1 MLESTKTK
9 EIKDDRVP
17 ILNPSSLKSLLDSSY
32 GSPFLNHSNFRIV
45 GPRAERIKEKSTS
58 IKDKNYFRLFSQRS
72 NEFEDYDIPGS
83 STNHLD
89 LDYINSLIPDLAEN
103 EALSLSS
110 KSGLY
115 DLIYKSD
122 QIGRQNLDDPFRRES
137 MSSNRRM
144 LDRVNSYDRIK
155 SKNYESIDFDCSLPY
170 EIYSWSS
177 FSANY
182 FPHNIISCKP
192 NEQESRWSTSAN
204 NNRQFITLRLERP
217 AFIRSIKFGKY
228 FKRLRNDDKEEIITI
243 KQHINGTYLP
253 SQYIK
258 IQPLVAYDQKFNY
271 SIWHVQLI
279 GTLDPTIVD
288 YIVNEYNDFVTK
300 ITIKKSLKYFREN
313 MLLSVHNELQ
323 DSTGIS
329 FSLPVLN
336 GIYKKLISGSD
347 YEDIESLV
355 FSAYSGEIL
364 KDSSLNIPCTSS
376 WVPVHYSCNTNEV
389 PIGRGGHQMCIDDNQ
404 GKIYVF
410 GGWDGMR
417 NLSDLWEFD
426 IVENAWNCICPN
438 TYKVGGPD
446 PRSLHSMCINT
457 VKNQLYVLG
466 KFIDHEYRDTS
477 TFDSD
482 FYCYN
487 IDYKSWEL
495 ISHDTASDGG
505 PRLLYDSQMVFDP
518 IYQRIYVYGGKILS
532 QNSAE
537 SGATFGGLYCF
548 ETFTR
553 KWVQL
558 RPDFKI
564 HDHEFQLQAR
574 IFHSMTIDPEYQRL
588 YILSGQK
595 DIKNLGD
602 FLVYDIQSNTFF
614 EKTKDLSLK
623 PSSDTTFKNHLFQQ
637 RGSRFCQT
645 NQFISSNSA
654 LQEVSYNNSNID
666 MRCEDLS
673 NRSLVQW
680 YIKNGYHIPSDFY
693 DSQNISVL
701 KKNLLENINNY
712 RDTNIGISGGIG
724 HSVRSI
730 RATFDSKKK
739 EIHVVTGHFYN
750 NTVSNQPMS
759 SIEMDIVSEEVIPSI
774 NSNFIFGSNDL
785 TNINLS
791 NNTTNKSG
799 CDQPLINSDRVNEN
813 FEDKFAS
820 SDSGVLMTVLT
831 YSLDKDE
838 WTENY
843 NSSYESSQCSHN
855 GSNNFSNTLSQNIFA
870 SNATSHEKNLKNP
883 NILSS
888 LLKQHECNDKYPYSL
903 KNDIP
908 NIHIGFD
915 KSFKGHPLPRYAMT
929 VVYSERLSTHF
940 MFGGNPNN
948 DDNKNT
954 TGETFEGSSESR
966 SKNNSRL
973 NDFWQMKLLRPSQS
987 ALLREALYLIRS
999 TKFKEL
1005 SIASNLDNPKFYN
1018 NFRQATSHTG
1028 FSKNEN
1034 IAKCDVK
1041 QSFIQI
1047 NSGSFKAGG
1056 TGFEVSTLNNEKI
1069 LQESTSLKKNYVSS
1083 LSEPSRSNNLPTA
1096 TGPNVITPGPFSEP
1110 RSRKAYSKITG
1121 SFGEDV
1127 QDDHS
1132 LVTDVVNKTVSHS
1145 DCLNYLHTMIMPL
1158 VDFECEFESNRYK
1171 DLAAY
1176 LFTYNEFEVQFD
1188 YAQRQKVAKVDFVAD
1203 HLTNFTRKNSVNNF
1217 VNAGENKKV
1226 HLRIDLFNELEKLL
1240 CPNEQLDEQLFS
1252 NL

>member
-1 MLESTKTK
+1 M
-9 EIKDDRVP
+9 
-17 ILNPSSLKSLLDSSY
+17 
-32 GSPFLNHSNFRIV
+32 SPDNMTEVLHS
-45 GPRAERIKEKSTS
+45 G
-58 IKDKNYFRLFSQRS
+58 
-72 NEFEDYDIPGS
+72 
-83 STNHLD
+83 
-89 LDYINSLIPDLAEN
+89 
-103 EALSLSS
+103 
-110 KSGLY
+110 
-115 DLIYKSD
+115 
-122 QIGRQNLDDPFRRES
+122 
-137 MSSNRRM
+137 
-144 LDRVNSYDRIK
+144 
-155 SKNYESIDFDCSLPY
+155 
-170 EIYSWSS
+170 
-177 FSANY
+177 
-182 FPHNIISCKP
+182 
-192 NEQESRWSTSAN
+192 
-204 NNRQFITLRLERP
+204 
-217 AFIRSIKFGKY
+217 
-228 FKRLRNDDKEEIITI
+228 LRNDDKEEIITI

-288 YIVNEYNDFVTK
+288 YIVNEYNEYVTK
-300 ITIKKSLKYFREN
+300 STIKKSLKYFREN

-323 DSTGIS
+323 NSTGIS

-336 GIYKKLISGSD
+336 GIYKKLISGSEYKD
-347 YEDIESLV
+347 VESLI

-364 KDSSLNIPCTSS
+364 KDSSLNIPCASS
-376 WVPVHYSCNTNEV
+376 WLPIHHSCNTNEA
-389 PIGRGGHQMCIDDNQ
+389 PIGRGGHQMCIDDNL

-426 IVENAWNCICPN
+426 IVENIWNCICPN

-553 KWVQL
+553 KWIQL

-574 IFHSMTIDPEYQRL
+574 IFHSMTIDAEYQRL

-623 PSSDTTFKNHLFQQ
+623 PSSNSTSKNHLFQQ
-637 RGSRFCQT
+637 RGSRFCQS
-645 NQFISSNSA
+645 NQLTSSNST
-654 LQEVSYNNSNID
+654 LQGVSSNDSNID
-666 MRCEDLS
+666 TYSEDLS

-693 DSQNISVL
+693 ELQNISIL

-712 RDTNIGISGGIG
+712 RDTNMGISGGIS

-739 EIHVVTGHFYN
+739 EIHVITGHFYN

-774 NSNFIFGSNDL
+774 NSKFIFGNNDL

-791 NNTTNKSG
+791 SNSTNESG
-799 CDQPLINSDRVNEN
+799 CDQPLINNDVVNEN

-843 NSSYESSQCSHN
+843 NSSYESSLCSHN
-855 GSNNFSNTLSQNIFA
+855 DPNNFSNTLRQNIFG
-870 SNATSHEKNLKNP
+870 SKATSHEKNIKNP

-888 LLKQHECNDKYPYSL
+888 LLKQQECNDQYPYSL
-903 KNDIP
+903 ETDIP
-908 NIHIGFD
+908 NIDIGFD
-915 KSFKGHPLPRYAMT
+915 KNSKGRPLPRYAMA

-940 MFGGNPNN
+940 MFGGNPNT
-948 DDNKNT
+948 DDNNNT
-954 TGETFEGSSESR
+954 TGETFEGTSESR

-987 ALLREALYLIRS
+987 TLLREALFLIRS

-1005 SIASNLDNPKFYN
+1005 SIDSNLDNPTFYDS
-1018 NFRQATSHTG
+1018 FKQATSHTG
-1028 FSKNEN
+1028 HSINGN
-1034 IAKCDVK
+1034 IAKSDINH
-1041 QSFIQI
+1041 SFIRL
-1047 NSGSFKAGG
+1047 NSSDFKASG
-1056 TGFEVSTLNNEKI
+1056 TGFEESILNNEKN
-1069 LQESTSLKKNYVSS
+1069 LQRSTPLKKHYVSS
-1083 LSEPSRSNNLPTA
+1083 LSGPSRSNNLPTA

-1110 RSRKAYSKITG
+1110 RKSPRNRKAHSNITD
-1121 SFGEDV
+1121 SFGEDI
-1127 QDDHS
+1127 QDSQS
-1132 LVTDVVNKTVSHS
+1132 LVGSVINKTVSHS
-1145 DCLNYLHTMIMPL
+1145 DCLEYLNTMIMPL

-1176 LFTYNEFEVQFD
+1176 LFTCNEFDSHFD
-1188 YAQRQKVAKVDFVAD
+1188 YTQRQKIAKIGFVAD
-1203 HLTNFTRKNSVNNF
+1203 NSINFTRKNSTNSF
-1217 VNAGENKKV
+1217 VNAVENKKV
-1226 HLRIDLFNELEKLL
+1226 HLRMYLFNELEKLL
-1240 CPNEQLDEQLFS
+1240 CPNEHLDEQPFS